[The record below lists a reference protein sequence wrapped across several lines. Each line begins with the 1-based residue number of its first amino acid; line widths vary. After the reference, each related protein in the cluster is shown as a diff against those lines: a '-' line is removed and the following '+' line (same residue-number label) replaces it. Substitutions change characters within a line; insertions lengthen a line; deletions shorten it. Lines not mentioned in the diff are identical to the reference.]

1 MTEPFLPTGFSYG
14 SVHCGIKKVAGA
26 PDLALVL
33 SDAPCTTAAV
43 FTQNRYA
50 AAPVQYD
57 RRLLELNPDGVQ
69 AVVINSGNANAVTGA
84 EGMAATRRT
93 AEAVESMFGLS
104 PWTTLVMSTGVIGV
118 SLPVE
123 RIEAALPDLYRHLQP
138 GTAAFAAAS
147 QAIMTTDTRPKTSHA
162 SGIVAG
168 ERVSVAGMAKGAG
181 MIHPNMATLLA
192 VVVTDAA
199 ITVEALQAALR
210 QAVNVSFNRISVDG
224 DTSTND
230 TVAVLANGLAANELI
245 AGPESAG
252 FTAGYTAFSALLTQ
266 VCTDLAQAVVRDGEG
281 ASKFVAI
288 TVSGLETD
296 TEAHRVANS
305 IAISPLVKTAIYG
318 GDANWGRILAAAGNS
333 GVPFA
338 PEAAELWISG
348 GSSAGTLLAPLH
360 LVARGAPLAF
370 DETDSSLRF
379 AQPDLSLDLRL
390 GAGPG
395 QATVWTCDLSHDYVT
410 INGAYRT

>member
-1 MTEPFLPTGFSYG
+1 MTETILPSGFSYG

-33 SDAPCTTAAV
+33 SDAPCVTAAV

-57 RRLLELNPDGVQ
+57 RSLLELNPDGVQ
-69 AVVINSGNANAVTGA
+69 AVIINSGNANAVTGA

-93 AEAVESMFGLS
+93 AEAVETMFGLS

-118 SLPVE
+118 PLPVE
-123 RIEAALPDLYRHLQP
+123 RIESALPTLYRSLQP
-138 GTAAFAAAS
+138 GTTAFGDAS
-147 QAIMTTDTRPKTSHA
+147 RAIMTTDTRPKTAFA
-162 SGIVAG
+162 SGIVDG
-168 ERVSVAGMAKGAG
+168 EVVSVAGMAKGAG

-199 ITVEALQAALR
+199 ISVESLQTALR
-210 QAVNVSFNRISVDG
+210 QAVSVSFNRISVDG

-230 TVAVLANGLAANELI
+230 TVAVLANGLAANDVI
-245 AGPESAG
+245 AEPDSGG
-252 FTAGYTAFSALLTQ
+252 FVAFTRLLTQ

-281 ASKFVAI
+281 ASKFVAV
-288 TVSGLETD
+288 TVGGLETD
-296 TEAHRVANS
+296 ADAHRVANS

-333 GVPFA
+333 GVNFA

-348 GSSAGTLLAPLH
+348 GSDSDTLLPPLH
-360 LVARGAPLAF
+360 IVGRGTPLAF
-370 DETDSSLRF
+370 DEADSAERF
-379 AQPDLSLDLRL
+379 ARPDLSIDLRL
-390 GAGPG
+390 GTGPG